1 MSSSVVPEECGR
13 ARESIS
19 ARLDRE
25 LSELDSAH
33 LDAHLRRCPACSAH
47 ARDVSGLT
55 VTLREA
61 PLERPGLEVWVP
73 QRRRAIA
80 LHRLPLRAAAAA
92 AVVAALSFVAGHYAG
107 SGVTRTITVTRP
119 VASSPNADLLDRQVL
134 AMVRQGPSKR
144 IPPSGRLTFA

>member
-1 MSSSVVPEECGR
+1 MSASVVPECGR

-47 ARDVSGLT
+47 ARELSGLA
-55 VTLREA
+55 VALRDA
-61 PLERPGLEVWVP
+61 PLEQPGLEVWVP

-80 LHRLPLRAAAAA
+80 LRRLPLRAAAAA

-107 SGVTRTITVTRP
+107 SGVTRTITVTRQ

-134 AMVRQGPSKR
+134 AMVRQSPSKR